1 MADNT
6 PKSKTDPGRFF
17 EDFTVGE
24 TLVHAV
30 PRTVTEGDQA
40 LYVALTG
47 DRSPLHCS
55 AEYARSLGYERE
67 TIHDLLVF
75 HMVFGKTVDDVSL
88 NAVANLGYAGLRF
101 LAPVYPGD
109 TLRAVSEVLGKKEN
123 SSGKT
128 GIVWVRTKGT
138 NQRDETVLE
147 YVRWVMVHKKD
158 PASPTGA
165 KEVPSVPGAVEVSE
179 LVVPKSLS
187 LEGYEG
193 WPTGGAAYFEDYV
206 VGERID
212 HVDGMTI
219 EESEHAMA
227 TRLYQNTAKVH
238 FDAHA
243 MKDSRFGKRL
253 MYGGHVISLAKALS
267 FNGLQRSLGI
277 LAFNGGT
284 HAAPTFAG
292 DTLYAWSE
300 VLDAQPL
307 PGRDDCGALRLRLV
321 ATKNRN
327 PVVEPTSLKVER
339 EGKTRFHPSV
349 VLELDHWILMPRRAA
364 LSGV

>member
-1 MADNT
+1 MST
-6 PKSKTDPGRFF
+6 KTDPGRFF
-17 EDFTVGE
+17 EDFQMGE

-30 PRTVTEGDQA
+30 PRTLTEGDQA

-55 AEYARSLGYERE
+55 AEFARSLGYERE
-67 TIHDLLVF
+67 TVNDLLVF

-101 LAPVYPGD
+101 LQPVYPGD
-109 TLRAVSEVLGKKEN
+109 TVRSVSEVLGKKEN

-128 GIVWVRTKGT
+128 GIVWVKTTGT
-138 NQRDETVLE
+138 NQRGEVVLE
-147 YVRWVMVHKKD
+147 YTRWVMVHKKD
-158 PASPTGA
+158 PATPTGA
-165 KEVPSVPGAVEVSE
+165 ADAPEVPGAVEPSQ
-179 LVVPKSLS
+179 LHVPGSLDLS
-187 LEGYEG
+187 GFEA
-193 WPTGGAAYFEDYV
+193 WATGGKAFFDDYA

-219 EESEHAMA
+219 EETEHAMA

-253 MYGGHVISLAKALS
+253 MYGGHVISVAKALS
-267 FNGLQRSLGI
+267 FNGLQNALGI

-300 VLDAQPL
+300 ILDAQPL
-307 PGRDDCGALRLRLV
+307 EGRDDCGALRVRLV
-321 ATKNRN
+321 AVKNRD
-327 PVVEPTSLKVER
+327 PLAEETPLRVEVD
-339 EGKTRFHPSV
+339 GKQRFHPAV
-349 VLELDHWILMPRRAA
+349 VLELDHWVLMPRRPA
-364 LSGV
+364 